1 MPKITWDD
9 IVRKLTSRKFWIAI
23 AAFVTNLMV
32 FNGANT
38 EVVERVTALIM
49 AGATVIAYIV
59 GEGLADS
66 SANNT
71 TVLLTP
77 DEVAELNEEE
87 EAEE

>member
-9 IVRKLTSRKFWIAI
+9 IVRKLTSRKFWIAV

-38 EVVERVTALIM
+38 ELVERVTALIM

-77 DEVAELNEEE
+77 DDVAELNEEE